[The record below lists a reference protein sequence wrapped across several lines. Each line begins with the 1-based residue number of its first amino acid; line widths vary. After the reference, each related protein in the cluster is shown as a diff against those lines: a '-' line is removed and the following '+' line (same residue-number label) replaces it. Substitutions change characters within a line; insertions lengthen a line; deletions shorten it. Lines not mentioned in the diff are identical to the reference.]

1 MTEINLRISEK
12 VQLLVDQTLQQDN
25 KDKFYTYLKEQQ
37 MDPEYEEKT
46 VNLVQ
51 SIMHTLYRENTKVN
65 EKARRFKNNNE
76 GKGFRVE
83 DLDKEKA

>member
-76 GKGFRVE
+76 GKGFRVD

>member
-1 MTEINLRISEK
+1 
-12 VQLLVDQTLQQDN
+12 
-25 KDKFYTYLKEQQ
+25 
-37 MDPEYEEKT
+37 
-46 VNLVQ
+46 
-51 SIMHTLYRENTKVN
+51 MHTLYRENTKVN

>member
-51 SIMHTLYRENTKVN
+51 SIMYTLYRENTKVN
-65 EKARRFKNNNE
+65 EKARRLKNNNE